1 MLTNSKSER
10 FTISELE
17 VWEIVNVENLV
28 LLEPVPVKE
37 EAKEEKKAK

>member
-1 MLTNSKSER
+1 MLTNKENGL

-28 LLEPVPVKE
+28 LKS
-37 EAKEEKKAK
+37 AGK